1 MKGQLRIALVTGLS
15 GSGKSTAINA
25 LEDLGYYCIDNLPPA
40 LIARFAEI
48 CEGSEEISK
57 IALGVDSRGRE
68 FLEELQPALD
78 ALEVGGHR
86 AEVLYLEAGDDV
98 LVRRFSETRRP
109 HPLADGSDVKSGIRR
124 ERELLAP
131 LRGRAGRVL
140 DTSALTGH
148 ELRRSVRELYGD
160 ENVAGKLQLN
170 LLSFGFKYGVP
181 ADADIVWDV
190 RFLPN
195 PFYVPE
201 LREKTGLDQDVYD
214 YVLATE
220 GAVRFA
226 EMAWEYLEFTLPLY
240 EREGKSYLTVA
251 IGCTGGHHRSV
262 TLVEKLGK
270 MLKDREIN
278 AVLRHRDVQRQ

>member
-40 LIARFAEI
+40 LIARFAELS
-48 CEGSEEISK
+48 EGSEEISK

-68 FLEELQPALD
+68 FLEELPPALD
-78 ALEVGGHR
+78 ALEAGGHR

-98 LVRRFSETRRP
+98 LVRRFSETRRR
-109 HPLADGSDVKSGIRR
+109 HPLAEGSDVKSGIRR

-148 ELRRSVRELYGD
+148 ELRGVVREIYGD
-160 ENVAGKLQLN
+160 QEVAGSLQLN

-195 PFYVPE
+195 PFYVPD

-214 YVLATE
+214 FVMASE
-220 GAVRFA
+220 GASQFSSL
-226 EMAWEYLEFTLPLY
+226 AWQYLEFTLPLY

-270 MLKDREIN
+270 MLKAEEIA
-278 AVLRHRDVQRQ
+278 AVVRHRDVQR

>member
-1 MKGQLRIALVTGLS
+1 M
-15 GSGKSTAINA
+15 
-25 LEDLGYYCIDNLPPA
+25 
-40 LIARFAEI
+40 
-48 CEGSEEISK
+48 
-57 IALGVDSRGRE
+57 
-68 FLEELQPALD
+68 
-78 ALEVGGHR
+78 
-86 AEVLYLEAGDDV
+86 
-98 LVRRFSETRRP
+98 
-109 HPLADGSDVKSGIRR
+109 
-124 ERELLAP
+124 
-131 LRGRAGRVL
+131 RGRAGRVL

>member
-1 MKGQLRIALVTGLS
+1 MNELRIAVVTGLS

-40 LIARFAEI
+40 LIPHFTDL
-48 CEGSEEISK
+48 CEGGAEVVK
-57 IALGVDSRGRE
+57 IGLGVDSRGGE
-68 FLEELQPALD
+68 FLEELPRALD
-78 ALEVGGHR
+78 VVAAAGHR
-86 AEVLYLEAGDDV
+86 VEVLYLEAGDDV

-109 HPLADGSDVKSGIRR
+109 HPLADGADVKNGIQR

-131 LRGRAGRVL
+131 LRERANRVL

-148 ELRRSVRELYGD
+148 ELRRSVRELYGSD
-160 ENVAGKLQLN
+160 VASGGLQLQ

-201 LREKTGLDQDVYD
+201 LRAKTGLAPEVSGF
-214 YVLATE
+214 VLASE
-220 GAVRFA
+220 GAPAFLKL
-226 EMAWEYLEFTLPLY
+226 AWDYLSFTLPLY
-240 EREGKSYLTVA
+240 EREGKNYLTVA

-262 TLVEKLGK
+262 ALACRLGEMLEADGVE
-270 MLKDREIN
+270 
-278 AVLRHRDVQRQ
+278 VTLRHRDVER